1 MAAPAAAQPQ
11 PKPYYSSRP
20 LRLLPVEEWEKMDGE
35 LRAKIPAAQETE
47 VLVYLLNTLKELPAE
62 KASHIPGNWYWTH
75 AARIFEHWLFYGNSA
90 EEMQSLFPSISH
102 ATYLRLIEWWIPK
115 VRRRL
120 FCNSCVQL
128 DGFTEKWL
136 CHGTWQQRVALGKE
150 FFRGP
155 IAGVGTKNPN
165 VSCTLLVRT
174 HLEMSVHPTQG
185 DGTHTCAAAHKH
197 AGAPRGVRDYH
208 SFKTKRAAI
217 ATQVRSTII
226 VDVLNA
232 QLVALANMWWVWRSS
247 CVGAGVTNDLG
258 HINDNARSLIQTF
271 RERDA
276 QGRWAFWDVIITDK
290 VDSTFSTKHRSYE
303 FADVQKSK
311 L

>member
-1 MAAPAAAQPQ
+1 
-11 PKPYYSSRP
+11 
-20 LRLLPVEEWEKMDGE
+20 
-35 LRAKIPAAQETE
+35 
-47 VLVYLLNTLKELPAE
+47 
-62 KASHIPGNWYWTH
+62 
-75 AARIFEHWLFYGNSA
+75 
-90 EEMQSLFPSISH
+90 
-102 ATYLRLIEWWIPK
+102 
-115 VRRRL
+115 
-120 FCNSCVQL
+120 
-128 DGFTEKWL
+128 
-136 CHGTWQQRVALGKE
+136 
-150 FFRGP
+150 
-155 IAGVGTKNPN
+155 
-165 VSCTLLVRT
+165 
-174 HLEMSVHPTQG
+174 MSVHPTQG

-232 QLVALANMWWVWRSS
+232 QLVALANTWWVWRSS